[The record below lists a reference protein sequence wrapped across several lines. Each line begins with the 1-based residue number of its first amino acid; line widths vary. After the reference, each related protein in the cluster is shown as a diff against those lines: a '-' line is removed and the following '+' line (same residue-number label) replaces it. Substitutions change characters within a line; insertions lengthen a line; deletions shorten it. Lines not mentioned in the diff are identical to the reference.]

1 MISCE
6 YLFKEFNSQGS
17 DEYLQAWAAQVDRM
31 AEQGWEVFECVR
43 RPQRFG
49 LWTVL
54 LCRPGQTLCRRE
66 KGPDLSGDCEA

>member
-1 MISCE
+1 MISYE
-6 YLFKEFNSQGS
+6 YLFKEFNSWGS
-17 DEYLQAWAAQVDRM
+17 DEYLHAWAVQVDEM

-54 LCRPGQTLCRRE
+54 LCRSGEKLCRRE
-66 KGPDLSGDCEA
+66 RPL